1 VQYVNWSDKFL
12 TGNES
17 IDTDHRKL
25 FSLIGDLYGYVQIED
40 ATNELD
46 IAITELVDYVHA
58 HFEREEQLMAAAAY
72 PDLDSHKEEH
82 RKLQKRVLDY
92 MASYRADPLAFDLD
106 EFMEFLISWLK
117 NHILKSDMAYVP
129 YLLRET
135 KET

>member
-1 VQYVNWSDKFL
+1 MQYVNWSDKFL
-12 TGNES
+12 TGHAL

-40 ATNELD
+40 ATSELD
-46 IAITELVDYVHA
+46 IALNELVDYVHA
-58 HFEREEQLMAAAAY
+58 HFELEEQLMEAAAY
-72 PDLDSHKEEH
+72 PDLDTHKEEH

-92 MASYRADPLAFDLD
+92 MASYQSDPLAFDLD

-129 YLLRET
+129 HLLKEA